1 MKKNTAYPRFLVLL
15 LIIGLSLLLYPSF
28 ADRRNSSRSARAITA
43 YVEAVATLDQDQ
55 YDALWNAACTYN
67 QNLPH
72 SSGGQLSEE
81 MNAEY
86 DRLLNPCGTGMMG
99 NIEIPS
105 LKIALPVYHGTEE
118 NVLQEAIGHLEWS
131 SLPVGGNSTHC
142 VVSGHRGLPGARL
155 FTDLDKLAEGDV
167 FLLRT
172 LGEVLTYEVDQI
184 LIVKPNQTDS
194 LRIEEGKDLCTLVT
208 CTPYGIN
215 SHRLLVRGQRIANPK
230 ES

>member
-1 MKKNTAYPRFLVLL
+1 M
-15 LIIGLSLLLYPSF
+15 
-28 ADRRNSSRSARAITA
+28 
-43 YVEAVATLDQDQ
+43 
-55 YDALWNAACTYN
+55 
-67 QNLPH
+67 
-72 SSGGQLSEE
+72 
-81 MNAEY
+81 
-86 DRLLNPCGTGMMG
+86 
-99 NIEIPS
+99 
-105 LKIALPVYHGTEE
+105 
-118 NVLQEAIGHLEWS
+118 
-131 SLPVGGNSTHC
+131 
-142 VVSGHRGLPGARL
+142 
-155 FTDLDKLAEGDV
+155 